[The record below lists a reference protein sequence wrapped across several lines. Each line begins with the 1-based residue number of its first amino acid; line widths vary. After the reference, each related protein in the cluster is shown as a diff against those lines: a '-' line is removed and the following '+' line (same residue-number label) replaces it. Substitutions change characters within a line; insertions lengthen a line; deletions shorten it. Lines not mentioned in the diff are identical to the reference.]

1 MMKEKIMFANVKTL
15 EPVVDLPELNGS
27 TGLSNGLAQQ
37 DILSVSQFDR
47 ERLSYIFRRAEE
59 MREVVERVGAIDLL
73 KGYVLACLFYEPS
86 TRTSASFIAAMER
99 LGGRVIPITQ
109 GVQFSSVSK
118 GETLADTIRTLEQYA
133 DVIVLRHPEV
143 GSAQLAADYA
153 HIPVINAG
161 DGAGEHP
168 TQALLDLFT
177 IQEELGTIDGL
188 KIAMVGDLRY
198 GRTVHSLT
206 KLLTQYQVSFR
217 FVSPEI
223 LRLPMTLMNEVIDTG
238 LDVRET
244 HDVADVIKNA
254 DVLYVT
260 RVQKERFTD
269 LTLYE
274 EVKDHYEITP
284 ELMSRAK
291 QKMIVMHPLP
301 RVGEI
306 HYAVDAD
313 PRAAYFRQVKN
324 GMYIR
329 MALLAAVL
337 DKRGI
342 RT

>member
-1 MMKEKIMFANVKTL
+1 MLTKTL
-15 EPVVDLPELNGS
+15 EPLFYYDDVAEVPR
-27 TGLSNGLAQQ
+27 LSNGLTDQ
-37 DILSVSQFDR
+37 DIISVSQFDR
-47 ERLSYIFRRAEE
+47 TKLGYVFSRARE
-59 MREVVERVGAIDLL
+59 MREMADRVGSTNLL
-73 KGYVLACLFYEPS
+73 TGHVLACLFYEPS

-99 LGGRVIPITQ
+99 LGGSVIPITQ

-118 GETLADTIRTLEQYA
+118 GETLADTVRTLEQYA
-133 DVIVLRHPEV
+133 DVIVLRHPEI

-153 HIPVINAG
+153 QVPVINAG

-177 IQEELGTIDGL
+177 IHEELGRIDGL
-188 KIAMVGDLRY
+188 NIAMVGDLRH

-206 KLLTQYQVSFR
+206 RLLTQYDVSLR

-223 LRLPMTLMNEVIDTG
+223 LRLPMTLMNQVIDAG
-238 LDVRET
+238 IDVRET
-244 HDVADVIKNA
+244 YDVVDVISNA

-260 RVQKERFTD
+260 RVQKERFAD
-269 LTLYE
+269 LAQYE

-284 ELMSRAK
+284 EIMTQAK
-291 QKMIVMHPLP
+291 QEMIVMHPLP

-306 HYAVDAD
+306 HYAVDSD

-337 DKRGI
+337 GKA
-342 RT
+342 

>member
-1 MMKEKIMFANVKTL
+1 MEAPNILKPLFNFDNL
-15 EPVVDLPELNGS
+15 GEPVIYG
-27 TGLSNGLAQQ
+27 NGLTGQ
-37 DILSVSQFDR
+37 DIISVSQFDTA
-47 ERLSYIFRRAEE
+47 RLDYIFNRAHE
-59 MREVVERVGAIDLL
+59 MRDMVERVGSTDLL
-73 KGYVLACLFYEPS
+73 KGRVLACLFYEPS

-99 LGGRVIPITQ
+99 LGGSVIPITQ

-118 GETLADTIRTLEQYA
+118 GETLADTVRTLEQYA
-133 DVIVLRHPEV
+133 DVIVLRHPEI

-153 HIPVINAG
+153 EVPVINAG

-177 IQEELGTIDGL
+177 IEEELGGIAGL

-206 KLLTQYQVSFR
+206 RLLTQYDVSLR

-223 LRLPMTLMNEVIDTG
+223 LRLPLTIMNHVIDAG
-238 LDVRET
+238 LNVRET
-244 HDVADVIKNA
+244 HDVADVIENA

-260 RVQKERFTD
+260 RVQKERFSD
-269 LTLYE
+269 LAQYE
-274 EVKDHYEITP
+274 EVKNQYEITP
-284 ELMSRAK
+284 ELMQRAK
-291 QKMIVMHPLP
+291 NKMVVMHPLP

-306 HYAVDAD
+306 HYSVDSD

-337 DKRGI
+337 GRA
-342 RT
+342 